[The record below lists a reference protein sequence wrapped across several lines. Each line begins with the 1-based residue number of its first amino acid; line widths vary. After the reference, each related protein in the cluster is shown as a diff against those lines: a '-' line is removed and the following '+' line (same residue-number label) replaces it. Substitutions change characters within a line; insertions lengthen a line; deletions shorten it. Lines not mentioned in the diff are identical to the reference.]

1 MKTIEKQY
9 QKAGNIV
16 MVQMET
22 LQGEGFGFLTAA
34 HAMDSGALEIRE
46 VRSEGAVNT
55 LLAINHTAQYYLLT
69 DMDLLKG
76 AKQNRVV
83 NTSVLVAPHSK
94 QEVNVSCVE
103 RSRWSYNSPTFK
115 AVPGILDTKMRAA
128 KADSL
133 KRDKKQMSAETQ
145 SMIWGLIN
153 EEMVSNNIIN
163 ETEDYATILESKS
176 AGQETSS
183 KFIPDK
189 RCNGLAV
196 FEGKKL
202 LSFDVFGNRQAYHYY
217 FELLA
222 GNALSR
228 IQPDTMKDARKGM
241 DDLREADAIEKAEA
255 FYRLDE
261 YLDIFEAG
269 LEPTVDLE
277 HRNVGRL
284 RWSGVQKYPG
294 FELSY
299 EDHLVHLAGFCRE

>member
-22 LQGEGFGFLTAA
+22 LEGEGLGFLAA
-34 HAMDSGALEIRE
+34 APAMDSGALEIRE

-94 QEVNVSCVE
+94 QEVDVSCVE
-103 RSRWSYNSPTFK
+103 RSRWTYNSPTFK
-115 AVPGILDTKMRAA
+115 ASPEILDTRMRAA

-133 KRDKKQMSAETQ
+133 KRDKKELSAETQ
-145 SMIWGLIN
+145 SMIWGMIN

-163 ETEDYATILESKS
+163 DTEDYATILESKS
-176 AGQETSS
+176 AEQDPSF
-183 KFIPDK
+183 KFLPGK
-189 RCNGLAV
+189 TCNGLAV

-202 LSFDVFGNRQAYHYY
+202 LSFDVFGNRQAYQYY
-217 FELLA
+217 FDLLA
-222 GNALSR
+222 WNALSR
-228 IQPDTMKDARKGM
+228 IQAEVGT
-241 DDLREADAIEKAEA
+241 EAIEKAEA

-261 YLDIFEAG
+261 TLDIFESK
-269 LEPTVDLE
+269 LEPPVESERRSRGT
-277 HRNVGRL
+277 L
-284 RWSGVQKYPG
+284 RWSGAQQYPG
-294 FELSY
+294 FELSF
-299 EDHLVHLAGFCRE
+299 EGRPVHLAGFSRE

>member
-1 MKTIEKQY
+1 MKTIKKQY

-22 LQGEGFGFLTAA
+22 LEGEGFGFLTAA
-34 HAMDSGALEIRE
+34 PAIDKGALEIRE
-46 VRSEGAVNT
+46 VRSEGSVNT

-83 NTSVLVAPHSK
+83 NTSVLIAPHSK

-115 AVPGILDTKMRAA
+115 AVPSILDTKMRAA

-133 KRDKKQMSAETQ
+133 KRDKKEMLAETQ
-145 SMIWGLIN
+145 SMIWGMIN

-163 ETEDYATILESKS
+163 DTEDYTTILESKS
-176 AGQETSS
+176 AEKVPNL
-183 KFIPDK
+183 KFLPGK
-189 RCNGLAV
+189 NCNGLAV

-202 LSFDVFGNRQAYHYY
+202 LSFDVFGNREAYHYY
-217 FELLA
+217 FDLLA

-228 IQPDTMKDARKGM
+228 IQAEVGT
-241 DDLREADAIEKAEA
+241 EAIEQAEA

-261 YLDIFEAG
+261 YLDIFESE
-269 LEPTVDLE
+269 LEPPVDSD
-277 HRNVGRL
+277 RGNVGML
-284 RWSGVQKYPG
+284 RWSGAQQYPG
-294 FELSY
+294 FELSF
-299 EDHLVHLAGFCRE
+299 EGHLVHLAGFSRE